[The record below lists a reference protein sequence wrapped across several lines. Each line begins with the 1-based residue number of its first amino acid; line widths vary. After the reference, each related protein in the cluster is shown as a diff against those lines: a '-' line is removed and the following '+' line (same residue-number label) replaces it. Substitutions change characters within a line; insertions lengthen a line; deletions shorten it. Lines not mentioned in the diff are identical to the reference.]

1 MHPQTD
7 VANLA
12 HREVSTMKKKKRRA
26 AVTVVA
32 WRRNA
37 IKVNKPRPMLADKHS
52 AAIRENLGK
61 FCNRLTANS
70 FVPKN
75 RLDRVMAHSTLTL

>member
-12 HREVSTMKKKKRRA
+12 HREISTTKKKKRRA
-26 AVTVVA
+26 AVAVVA
-32 WRRNA
+32 WTRKA
-37 IKVNKPRPMLADKHS
+37 AKVKTPRPMLANRHS
-52 AAIRENLGK
+52 AAIRQSPGK

-75 RLDRVMAHSTLTL
+75 GLDGLMAHSTLTL